1 MVSGIAPC
9 YSNVDVQHDF
19 IQGLT
24 WITEMILILHSFA
37 AWMYCPIRMK
47 SEQMM
52 SLTVKSWLPSSKYQ
66 FDLMPL
72 SFQDDQNP
80 AFKGELL

>member
-1 MVSGIAPC
+1 MKDVAIGLSYIAGRC
-9 YSNVDVQHDF
+9 
-19 IQGLT
+19 
-24 WITEMILILHSFA
+24 FA